1 MGGAAWRYDFGGGQ
15 LREEEKRVLIECEI
29 GGGGGGGGGGREVV
43 DGKRGCRWDTC
54 CSTIV
59 QNPDDW
65 DVKPSSPGPKKTGEE
80 RGAAAVFQE
89 AVTVRRKRR
98 RVKRFKNK
106 EEVENQRMTHIAVE
120 RNRRKLMNEY
130 LAVLRS
136 LMPASYAQRV
146 QLEHLVQSLEA
157 RKRIRGRSQAAPFAD
172 FFTFPQ
178 YSSSP
183 SNTASDGST
192 GDAVAD
198 IEVTIFES
206 HANIKIFSRWRPRQL
221 LELVLGLQG
230 LRLTTLHLN
239 VTTVDEMV
247 LYCFSLKVEDDCQLI
262 PCRGWRN
269 AAAGAV
275 GSSGSGFPISNIP
288 IWYEIS
294 AHSNIEKVAEVA
306 LQTVEKVAEVTE
318 KIASDIANAL
328 PEGDSL
334 KEKALLIEKI
344 AEKVEHDAKLAEAI
358 IHEVGIPSCCRTV
371 SFLTQDHAVFD

>member
-1 MGGAAWRYDFGGGQ
+1 MALEAAAFQHGFAMKEIHNLGGAAWRYDFGAGPLQ
-15 LREEEKRVLIECEI
+15 EEEKRVLIECEI
-29 GGGGGGGGGGREVV
+29 GGGGGGEGREVV
-43 DGKRGCRWDTC
+43 DGKRGCNWDTC
-54 CSTIV
+54 CSTIA

-80 RGAAAVFQE
+80 LGAAAVFQE
-89 AVTVRRKRR
+89 AVAGRRKRR

-136 LMPASYAQRV
+136 LMPASYAQRGDQASIV
-146 QLEHLVQSLEA
+146 GGAINFVKELEHLVQSLEA

-183 SNTASDGST
+183 SSTASDGST

-247 LYCFSLKVEDDCQLI
+247 LYCFSLKVEDDCQCTSVDVI
-262 PCRGWRN
+262 ATAVHQIIVRVEEE
-269 AAAGAV
+269 AAQ
-275 GSSGSGFPISNIP
+275 N
-288 IWYEIS
+288 
-294 AHSNIEKVAEVA
+294 
-306 LQTVEKVAEVTE
+306 
-318 KIASDIANAL
+318 
-328 PEGDSL
+328 
-334 KEKALLIEKI
+334 
-344 AEKVEHDAKLAEAI
+344 
-358 IHEVGIPSCCRTV
+358 
-371 SFLTQDHAVFD
+371 